1 MKKCNQ
7 QEALLIEDIIEEEYS
22 CEMHAQNHFEL
33 IYIHY
38 GKGVHIYNDKTV
50 PYEKGDLFLLA
61 PDDRHYFQVESLTRF
76 TYIRFTNA
84 YFESHKHL
92 TNDDYHVVS
101 PISMMKM
108 QWLKEDKIAIL
119 EPCQTILKNTIENI
133 VYYNKSKNIGYSSM
147 VFYQILSIFGIIK
160 EYINKTNRLRS
171 NNTPNKGYIVSYIH
185 ENIYSKEDISV
196 KAIAEHF
203 NISPLYFSSYF
214 KRNFNISYREY
225 LEQYL
230 LKLIKK
236 RLQNQD
242 LKLKEIA
249 NEFGFTDTSHL
260 SKFFKKHEGVS
271 PSEFKEKSTII

>member
-38 GKGVHIYNDKTV
+38 GEGVHIYNDKMV

-76 TYIRFTNA
+76 TYIRFTNT

-101 PISMMKM
+101 PISLMKM

-133 VYYNKSKNIGYSSM
+133 VYYSKSKNIGYSSM

-160 EYINKTNRLRS
+160 EYINKTNRLWS